1 MSVILPDNYHAQ
13 KALEERRVHCVTK
26 DEALKQ
32 DIRPLRIGILNIMPQ
47 AEAYEYNL
55 LYPIGR
61 SVLQVEPVWLRFKKH
76 KYSSSDKVHLDK
88 VYLPFK
94 NAVAKRGL
102 DGLIL
107 TGAPVE
113 AISFNE
119 ITYWDEL
126 TDILKY
132 AREKIAS
139 TLGICWGGLAL
150 AKYLGIEKINLKKKI
165 FGVFKTRNLDR
176 TNEVTGE
183 MDDVFWC
190 PQSRHSGIPD
200 EILEEEAKKRNINL
214 LAHSDRAGYVIFESS
229 DKRFIMHL
237 GHPEYQTER
246 LGEEYLRDIAKGRK
260 DVDTPENID
269 LENPINMWRAHCLE
283 FFLQWIKSVYIRTP
297 YII

>member
-13 KALEERRVHCVTK
+13 KALEERRVYCITR
-26 DEALKQ
+26 DDALKQ

-47 AEAYEYNL
+47 AETYEYNI
-55 LYPIGR
+55 LYPLGR
-61 SVLQVEPVWLRFKKH
+61 AIIQVEPVWLRLENHSYK
-76 KYSSSDKVHLDK
+76 SSDKHHLDML
-88 VYLPFK
+88 YITFK
-94 NAVAKRGL
+94 QAVAKRGL

-113 AISFNE
+113 AISFDE
-119 ITYWDEL
+119 VTYWDEL
-126 TDILKY
+126 LHIFTY

-150 AKYLGIEKINLKKKI
+150 AKFIGIDKVNYKKKI

-183 MDDVFWC
+183 MDDIFWC
-190 PQSRHSGIPD
+190 PQSRYSGIPD
-200 EILEEEAKKRNINL
+200 KVMESEEQKGNVNL
-214 LAHSDRAGYVIFESS
+214 LAYSEEAGYTIFESA
-229 DKRFIMHL
+229 DRRFLMHL

-246 LGEEYLRDIAKGRK
+246 LCEEYYRDKEKGRD
-260 DVDTPENID
+260 DVDKPANID
-269 LENPINMWRAHCLE
+269 LKEPVNMWRAHCLE
-283 FFLQWIKSVYIRTP
+283 FFLQWVKSVYIRTP

>member
-13 KALEERRVHCVTK
+13 KALEQRRVHCITQ

-32 DIRPLRIGILNIMPQ
+32 DIRPLRIGILNIMPH
-47 AEAYEYNL
+47 AESYEYNI

-61 SVLQVEPVWLRFKKH
+61 SIIQVEPVWLRLENH
-76 KYSSSDKVHLDK
+76 SYSSSNKHHLNML
-88 VYLPFK
+88 YISFK
-94 NAVAKRGL
+94 EAVAKRGL

-113 AISFNE
+113 AISFDQV
-119 ITYWDEL
+119 TYWDEL
-126 TDILKY
+126 THIFTY

-139 TLGICWGGLAL
+139 TLGLCWGGLAL
-150 AKYLGIEKINLKKKI
+150 AGFIGIDKTVYEKKL
-165 FGVFKTRNLDR
+165 FGVYKTRNLDR

-200 EILEEEAKKRNINL
+200 KVMELEAEKGNINL
-214 LAHSDRAGYVIFESS
+214 LAYSEEAGYTIFESH
-229 DKRFIMHL
+229 DRRFIMHL
-237 GHPEYQTER
+237 GHPEYKTER
-246 LGEEYLRDIAKGRK
+246 LTDEYYRDIKRGVK
-260 DVDTPENID
+260 NVEKPENID
-269 LENPINMWRAHCLE
+269 LDNPVNMWRAHCLE